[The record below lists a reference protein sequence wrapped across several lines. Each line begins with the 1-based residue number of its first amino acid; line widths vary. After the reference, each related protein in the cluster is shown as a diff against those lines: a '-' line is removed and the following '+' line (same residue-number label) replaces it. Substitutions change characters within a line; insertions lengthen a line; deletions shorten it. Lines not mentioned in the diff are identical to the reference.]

1 MRALHKKK
9 SVKAIVIS
17 GISLL
22 LVAAIVV
29 GVLWY
34 LGHRSEP
41 VKVAPVSMFMGWLS
55 NESTQSGNVTADN
68 LQKIYASDTQT
79 VTALLVQEGQT
90 VKKGDPLFRY
100 DTTLSDIQ
108 VERQEIAV
116 KKDDLNLN
124 KAKKDLAN
132 INRLRPYVPTQPT
145 DPPTEPTEPEP
156 TDEPTQP
163 PEPTEPTVP
172 IAPEELPYLMG
183 GEGTQASPLF
193 YLCAADMQYDQSY
206 FEELLGEKTELWVV
220 FQVREGNALH
230 AELLSELPLKLTRDE
245 ETQTIRFTVFVPEQD
260 DVQTETQAAPRVSPG
275 PDVTVVD
282 YDGEYTAAEIAKM
295 RAEKQKEIRDLDL
308 KLRMDKV
315 ELERMKREAANGV
328 VTSALDGTVLRVND
342 PDTAKQEGSP
352 VIVVSGGGGYYVKT
366 GVTELDRDKYP
377 VGTQMRI
384 QSWEHGEVYGTVAE
398 ISDTPVPSSNNP
410 YYSSGN
416 QNVSFYTMLIA
427 LDADSPLRE
436 DEWVDVYFNA
446 ASTTSEDAL
455 RIETRFIR
463 QDDGGSYVY
472 RRGEDQL
479 LHNQLTHDH
488 SYVQE
493 LVDCGTITVEE
504 AEHHPQKNIITR
516 ALGVDYRLDPEFTSL
531 AVQPGDILLLC
542 SDGLTNAVPRSQL
555 EQLLRTGSFYDLPDL
570 LIRAANENGGKDNI
584 TALLLGVE
592 PLEVHHG

>member
-17 GISLL
+17 GVSLL

-34 LGHRSEP
+34 LGHRSDP

-116 KKDDLNLN
+116 KQDDLNLN

-245 ETQTIRFTVFVPEQD
+245 ETQSIRFTVFIPEQD
-260 DVQTETQAAPRVSPG
+260 DVKEENKTLRAAAADVSAS

-315 ELERMKREAANGV
+315 TLERMKQEAANGI
-328 VTSALDGTVLRVND
+328 VTSKLDGTVLRVND

-352 VIVVSGGGGYYVKT
+352 VVIVSGGGGYYVKT

-398 ISDTPVPSSNNP
+398 ISDTPVSSSNNP

-416 QNVSFYTMLIA
+416 RNVSFYTMLIA

-436 DEWVDVYFNA
+436 DEWVDVYFDA
-446 ASTTSEDAL
+446 ASTASKDAL
-455 RIETRFIR
+455 CIETRFIR
-463 QDDGGSYVY
+463 QDEGGSYVY
-472 RRGEDQL
+472 LRGEDQL
-479 LHNQLTHDH
+479 LHKQ
-488 SYVQE
+488 YV
-493 LVDCGTITVEE
+493 TT
-504 AEHHPQKNIITR
+504 
-516 ALGVDYRLDPEFTSL
+516 GV
-531 AVQPGDILLLC
+531 VQWGYTEIK
-542 SDGLTNAVPRSQL
+542 SGLTVDDWIAFP
-555 EQLLRTGSFYDLPDL
+555 Y
-570 LIRAANENGGKDNI
+570 GKDVKENAETI
-584 TALLLGVE
+584 ESDDSDDFYYYGSY
-592 PLEVHHG
+592 

>member
-22 LVAAIVV
+22 LAAAIVV

-34 LGHRSEP
+34 LGHRSDP
-41 VKVAPVSMFMGWLS
+41 VKVAPVSMLMGWLS

-116 KKDDLNLN
+116 KQDDLNLN

-230 AELLSELPLKLTRDE
+230 AELLSELSLKLTRDE
-245 ETQTIRFTVFVPEQD
+245 ETQSIRFTVFIPEQD
-260 DVQTETQAAPRVSPG
+260 DVKEENKTLRAAAADVSAS

-315 ELERMKREAANGV
+315 ELERMKQEAANGV

-352 VIVVSGGGGYYVKT
+352 VVIVSGGGGYYVKT

-455 RIETRFIR
+455 CIETRFIR

-479 LHNQLTHDH
+479 LHKQ
-488 SYVQE
+488 YV
-493 LVDCGTITVEE
+493 TT
-504 AEHHPQKNIITR
+504 
-516 ALGVDYRLDPEFTSL
+516 GV
-531 AVQPGDILLLC
+531 VQWGYTEIK
-542 SDGLTNAVPRSQL
+542 SGLTADDWIAFP
-555 EQLLRTGSFYDLPDL
+555 Y
-570 LIRAANENGGKDNI
+570 GKDVKENAETI
-584 TALLLGVE
+584 ESDNSDDFYYYGSY
-592 PLEVHHG
+592 

>member
-17 GISLL
+17 GVSLL
-22 LVAAIVV
+22 LAAAIVV

-245 ETQTIRFTVFVPEQD
+245 ETQSIRFTVFIPEQD
-260 DVQTETQAAPRVSPG
+260 DVKEENKTLRAAAADVSAS

-308 KLRMDKV
+308 KLR
-315 ELERMKREAANGV
+315 
-328 VTSALDGTVLRVND
+328 
-342 PDTAKQEGSP
+342 TAS
-352 VIVVSGGGGYYVKT
+352 
-366 GVTELDRDKYP
+366 
-377 VGTQMRI
+377 
-384 QSWEHGEVYGTVAE
+384 
-398 ISDTPVPSSNNP
+398 
-410 YYSSGN
+410 
-416 QNVSFYTMLIA
+416 
-427 LDADSPLRE
+427 
-436 DEWVDVYFNA
+436 
-446 ASTTSEDAL
+446 
-455 RIETRFIR
+455 
-463 QDDGGSYVY
+463 
-472 RRGEDQL
+472 
-479 LHNQLTHDH
+479 
-488 SYVQE
+488 
-493 LVDCGTITVEE
+493 
-504 AEHHPQKNIITR
+504 
-516 ALGVDYRLDPEFTSL
+516 
-531 AVQPGDILLLC
+531 
-542 SDGLTNAVPRSQL
+542 
-555 EQLLRTGSFYDLPDL
+555 
-570 LIRAANENGGKDNI
+570 
-584 TALLLGVE
+584 
-592 PLEVHHG
+592 

>member
-366 GVTELDRDKYP
+366 GVSAPRCASSRGSTARSTVRWRRSPIPRCPPPIIPITRPATRTSASTPCSLRS
-377 VGTQMRI
+377 MRTARCART
-384 QSWEHGEVYGTVAE
+384 SGSTSTLTLRRRPARMPCASRHA
-398 ISDTPVPSSNNP
+398 
-410 YYSSGN
+410 SSGRMTAAAM
-416 QNVSFYTMLIA
+416 SIA
-427 LDADSPLRE
+427 AVRIS
-436 DEWVDVYFNA
+436 
-446 ASTTSEDAL
+446 SCTS
-455 RIETRFIR
+455 
-463 QDDGGSYVY
+463 SM
-472 RRGEDQL
+472 
-479 LHNQLTHDH
+479 
-488 SYVQE
+488 
-493 LVDCGTITVEE
+493 
-504 AEHHPQKNIITR
+504 
-516 ALGVDYRLDPEFTSL
+516 
-531 AVQPGDILLLC
+531 
-542 SDGLTNAVPRSQL
+542 
-555 EQLLRTGSFYDLPDL
+555 
-570 LIRAANENGGKDNI
+570 
-584 TALLLGVE
+584 
-592 PLEVHHG
+592 

>member
-183 GEGTQASPLF
+183 RRG
-193 YLCAADMQYDQSY
+193 
-206 FEELLGEKTELWVV
+206 
-220 FQVREGNALH
+220 H
-230 AELLSELPLKLTRDE
+230 AGLSAVLPLR
-245 ETQTIRFTVFVPEQD
+245 
-260 DVQTETQAAPRVSPG
+260 
-275 PDVTVVD
+275 
-282 YDGEYTAAEIAKM
+282 
-295 RAEKQKEIRDLDL
+295 
-308 KLRMDKV
+308 
-315 ELERMKREAANGV
+315 
-328 VTSALDGTVLRVND
+328 
-342 PDTAKQEGSP
+342 
-352 VIVVSGGGGYYVKT
+352 GGY
-366 GVTELDRDKYP
+366 
-377 VGTQMRI
+377 
-384 QSWEHGEVYGTVAE
+384 
-398 ISDTPVPSSNNP
+398 
-410 YYSSGN
+410 
-416 QNVSFYTMLIA
+416 
-427 LDADSPLRE
+427 
-436 DEWVDVYFNA
+436 
-446 ASTTSEDAL
+446 
-455 RIETRFIR
+455 
-463 QDDGGSYVY
+463 
-472 RRGEDQL
+472 
-479 LHNQLTHDH
+479 
-488 SYVQE
+488 
-493 LVDCGTITVEE
+493 
-504 AEHHPQKNIITR
+504 
-516 ALGVDYRLDPEFTSL
+516 
-531 AVQPGDILLLC
+531 AV
-542 SDGLTNAVPRSQL
+542 
-555 EQLLRTGSFYDLPDL
+555 
-570 LIRAANENGGKDNI
+570 
-584 TALLLGVE
+584 
-592 PLEVHHG
+592 

>member
-17 GISLL
+17 GVSLL
-22 LVAAIVV
+22 LAAAIVV

-34 LGHRSEP
+34 LGHRSDP

-116 KKDDLNLN
+116 KQDDLNLN

-145 DPPTEPTEPEP
+145 DPPTEP

-245 ETQTIRFTVFVPEQD
+245 ETQSIRFTVFIPEQD
-260 DVQTETQAAPRVSPG
+260 DVKEENKTLRAAAAESHAAG
-275 PDVTVVD
+275 PERAAVKGDD
-282 YDGEYTAAEIAKM
+282 FPWFPDGE
-295 RAEKQKEIRDLDL
+295 
-308 KLRMDKV
+308 
-315 ELERMKREAANGV
+315 
-328 VTSALDGTVLRVND
+328 
-342 PDTAKQEGSP
+342 
-352 VIVVSGGGGYYVKT
+352 
-366 GVTELDRDKYP
+366 
-377 VGTQMRI
+377 
-384 QSWEHGEVYGTVAE
+384 
-398 ISDTPVPSSNNP
+398 
-410 YYSSGN
+410 
-416 QNVSFYTMLIA
+416 
-427 LDADSPLRE
+427 
-436 DEWVDVYFNA
+436 
-446 ASTTSEDAL
+446 
-455 RIETRFIR
+455 
-463 QDDGGSYVY
+463 
-472 RRGEDQL
+472 
-479 LHNQLTHDH
+479 
-488 SYVQE
+488 
-493 LVDCGTITVEE
+493 
-504 AEHHPQKNIITR
+504 
-516 ALGVDYRLDPEFTSL
+516 
-531 AVQPGDILLLC
+531 
-542 SDGLTNAVPRSQL
+542 
-555 EQLLRTGSFYDLPDL
+555 
-570 LIRAANENGGKDNI
+570 
-584 TALLLGVE
+584 
-592 PLEVHHG
+592 

>member
-1 MRALHKKK
+1 MSQLKAMNLGLNVRREEESSDTVPAGSVTRTDPAAETELQEGQSVTVYVSLGSGKMPELKNQSKENAK
-9 SVKAIVIS
+9 SILDAMNLNLRIT
-17 GISLL
+17 
-22 LVAAIVV
+22 
-29 GVLWY
+29 Y
-34 LGHRSEP
+34 LEE
-41 VKVAPVSMFMGWLS
+41 
-55 NESTQSGNVTADN
+55 ESDDIASGNVTRTVP
-68 LQKIYASDTQT
+68 ASDSQLSRGQQVT
-79 VTALLVQEGQT
+79 VYVSKGSGKVTVPPVTGLSVRDAIDLLTENGLKYEIKRV
-90 VKKGDPLFRY
+90 Y
-100 DTTLSDIQ
+100 SDTDEKDRVVRQSEAANSKVAKDTIVTREVSDGP
-108 VERQEIAV
+108 E
-116 KKDDLNLN
+116 
-124 KAKKDLAN
+124 
-132 INRLRPYVPTQPT
+132 
-145 DPPTEPTEPEP
+145 PTEAPTEAPTTAPTEPEP

-245 ETQTIRFTVFVPEQD
+245 ETQSIRFTVFIPEQD
-260 DVQTETQAAPRVSPG
+260 DVKEEKKTLRAAAADVSAS

-315 ELERMKREAANGV
+315 ELERMKQEAANGV
-328 VTSALDGTVLRVND
+328 VTSKLDGTVLRVND

-352 VIVVSGGGGYYVKT
+352 VVIVSGGGGYYVKT

-455 RIETRFIR
+455 CIETRFIR

-479 LHNQLTHDH
+479 LHKQ
-488 SYVQE
+488 YV
-493 LVDCGTITVEE
+493 TT
-504 AEHHPQKNIITR
+504 
-516 ALGVDYRLDPEFTSL
+516 GV
-531 AVQPGDILLLC
+531 VQWGYTEIK
-542 SDGLTNAVPRSQL
+542 SGLTVDDWIAFP
-555 EQLLRTGSFYDLPDL
+555 Y
-570 LIRAANENGGKDNI
+570 GKDVKENAETI
-584 TALLLGVE
+584 ESDNSDDFYYYGSY
-592 PLEVHHG
+592 

>member
-17 GISLL
+17 GVSLL
-22 LVAAIVV
+22 LAAAIVV

-34 LGHRSEP
+34 LGHRSDP

-116 KKDDLNLN
+116 KQDDLNLN

-193 YLCAADMQYDQSY
+193 YLCAADMQYDQAY

-245 ETQTIRFTVFVPEQD
+245 ETQSIRFTVFIPEQD
-260 DVQTETQAAPRVSPG
+260 DVKEENKTLRAAAADVSAS

-315 ELERMKREAANGV
+315 TLERMKQEAANGV

-352 VIVVSGGGGYYVKT
+352 VVIVSGGGGYYVKT

-446 ASTTSEDAL
+446 ASTASEDAL
-455 RIETRFIR
+455 CIETRFIR

-479 LHNQLTHDH
+479 LHKQ
-488 SYVQE
+488 YV
-493 LVDCGTITVEE
+493 TT
-504 AEHHPQKNIITR
+504 
-516 ALGVDYRLDPEFTSL
+516 GV
-531 AVQPGDILLLC
+531 VQWGYTEIK
-542 SDGLTNAVPRSQL
+542 SGLTVDDWIAFP
-555 EQLLRTGSFYDLPDL
+555 Y
-570 LIRAANENGGKDNI
+570 GKDVKENAETI
-584 TALLLGVE
+584 ESDDSDDFYYYGSY
-592 PLEVHHG
+592 

>member
-193 YLCAADMQYDQSY
+193 YLCAADMYDQSY

-260 DVQTETQAAPRVSPG
+260 DVQTETQAAPRVSSG

-398 ISDTPVPSSNNP
+398 ISYTPVSSSNNP

-479 LHNQLTHDH
+479 LHKQ
-488 SYVQE
+488 YV
-493 LVDCGTITVEE
+493 TT
-504 AEHHPQKNIITR
+504 
-516 ALGVDYRLDPEFTSL
+516 GV
-531 AVQPGDILLLC
+531 VQWGYTEIK
-542 SDGLTNAVPRSQL
+542 SGLTADDWIAFR
-555 EQLLRTGSFYDLPDL
+555 EGCEGERRD
-570 LIRAANENGGKDNI
+570 
-584 TALLLGVE
+584 
-592 PLEVHHG
+592 H

>member
-17 GISLL
+17 GVSLL
-22 LVAAIVV
+22 LAAAIVV

-34 LGHRSEP
+34 LGHRSDP

-116 KKDDLNLN
+116 KQDDLNLN

-193 YLCAADMQYDQSY
+193 YLCAADMQYDQAY

-220 FQVREGNALH
+220 FQVREGNAVCKL
-230 AELLSELPLKLTRDE
+230 AERVARAGRDDQQIEQALRAKRLDLRQRVQRFRAAQRRDLRPEIRRCAEAGVRLPRGVRKNGDDRILRCQGAQGVNGLSECAER
-245 ETQTIRFTVFVPEQD
+245 
-260 DVQTETQAAPRVSPG
+260 AAQG
-275 PDVTVVD
+275 
-282 YDGEYTAAEIAKM
+282 K
-295 RAEKQKEIRDLDL
+295 
-308 KLRMDKV
+308 
-315 ELERMKREAANGV
+315 
-328 VTSALDGTVLRVND
+328 
-342 PDTAKQEGSP
+342 
-352 VIVVSGGGGYYVKT
+352 
-366 GVTELDRDKYP
+366 
-377 VGTQMRI
+377 
-384 QSWEHGEVYGTVAE
+384 
-398 ISDTPVPSSNNP
+398 
-410 YYSSGN
+410 
-416 QNVSFYTMLIA
+416 
-427 LDADSPLRE
+427 ADSRSHAG
-436 DEWVDVYFNA
+436 NA
-446 ASTTSEDAL
+446 PSCS
-455 RIETRFIR
+455 RI
-463 QDDGGSYVY
+463 
-472 RRGEDQL
+472 
-479 LHNQLTHDH
+479 
-488 SYVQE
+488 
-493 LVDCGTITVEE
+493 
-504 AEHHPQKNIITR
+504 
-516 ALGVDYRLDPEFTSL
+516 
-531 AVQPGDILLLC
+531 
-542 SDGLTNAVPRSQL
+542 
-555 EQLLRTGSFYDLPDL
+555 
-570 LIRAANENGGKDNI
+570 AA
-584 TALLLGVE
+584 A
-592 PLEVHHG
+592 

>member
-1 MRALHKKK
+1 MRALRKKK
-9 SVKAIVIS
+9 NVKAIVIS
-17 GISLL
+17 GVSLL

-34 LGHRSEP
+34 LGHRSDP
-41 VKVAPVSMFMGWLS
+41 VKVAPVSMFTGWLS
-55 NESTQSGNVTADN
+55 NETSQTGIVTADN
-68 LQKIYASDTQT
+68 LQKVYASDTQT

-108 VERQEIAV
+108 VERQEITV
-116 KKDDLNLN
+116 KQDDLNLN

-145 DPPTEPTEPEP
+145 TPPTEPTEPEP

-193 YLCAADMQYDQSY
+193 YLCAADMQYDQAY

-230 AELLSELPLKLTRDE
+230 ADIVSELPLKLTRDE

-260 DVQTETQAAPRVSPG
+260 DVKENAQAQQAAPDVSAS

-282 YDGEYTAAEIAKM
+282 YDGEYTAAEIAQM
-295 RAEKQKEIRDLDL
+295 RTEKQKEIRDLDL

-315 ELERMKREAANGV
+315 ELERMKQEAANGV
-328 VTSALDGTVLRVND
+328 VTSDLDGTVLRVND
-342 PDTAKQEGSP
+342 PDTARQEGSP
-352 VIVVSGGGGYYVKT
+352 VVIVSGGGGYYVRT

-377 VGTQMRI
+377 VGTQLRI
-384 QSWEHGEVYGTVAE
+384 QSWEHGEVYGTVE
-398 ISDTPVPSSNNP
+398 EVSDTPVSTSENL
-410 YYSSGN
+410 YYPSGN
-416 QNVSFYTMLIA
+416 QNVTFYTMLIS
-427 LDADSPLRE
+427 LDADSSLRE
-436 DEWVDVYFNA
+436 DEWVEVYFDASSASSENA
-446 ASTTSEDAL
+446 L
-455 RIETRFIR
+455 CIETRFIR

-472 RRGEDQL
+472 RRGEDQR
-479 LHNQLTHDH
+479 LHKQYVTTGIVQWGYTEIKSGLTADDWIAFP
-488 SYVQE
+488 YGKDVKE
-493 LVDCGTITVEE
+493 NAETVE
-504 AEHHPQKNIITR
+504 
-516 ALGVDYRLDPEFTSL
+516 
-531 AVQPGDILLLC
+531 
-542 SDGLTNAVPRSQL
+542 SDSSDDFYYY
-555 EQLLRTGSFYDLPDL
+555 GSY
-570 LIRAANENGGKDNI
+570 
-584 TALLLGVE
+584 
-592 PLEVHHG
+592 